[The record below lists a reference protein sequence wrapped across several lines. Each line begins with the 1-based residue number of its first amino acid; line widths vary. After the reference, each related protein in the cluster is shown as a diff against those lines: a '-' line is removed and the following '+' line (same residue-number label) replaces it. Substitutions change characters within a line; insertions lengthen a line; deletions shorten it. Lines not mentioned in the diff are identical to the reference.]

1 VPVRKLALDRPILV
15 ANILCRGPNR
25 WPLKIMTPR
34 VTLRDIARRANVH
47 VSTVSLA
54 LRDSPRLPGETRVR
68 VQAMAREM
76 GYVHDPVL
84 DALLAYRDSARRRN
98 RPPVLGYV
106 TSWAMPLDEIPH
118 HRFYWRG
125 ARRRAEELGFRLEH
139 FSLATPGMT
148 DVRLGKILA
157 ARGITGVVLSS
168 FETGS
173 AEVSFDWNQF
183 AGVRIEMQPVLPAL
197 STTAVDHVRAIVEAV
212 RQAVALGY
220 RRPGFMLGHDWSE
233 LVEDHWK
240 MGFLW
245 AQHEWLPPD
254 DRLPV
259 FLFHADWKH
268 FPRSYHFRSWYT
280 DNRPDVLIG
289 PQFHI
294 EARLGDLNLSVP
306 GSVAVIDPFLEMADP
321 FYAGVLH
328 NFDEVGARAIDSLVV
343 AVTRN
348 ARGIPND
355 LVRSYVAGYWHPG
368 PSCPPA
374 RARVARRRIH
384 STI

>member
-1 VPVRKLALDRPILV
+1 
-15 ANILCRGPNR
+15 
-25 WPLKIMTPR
+25 MTPR
-34 VTLRDIARRANVH
+34 VTLRDIAHRANVH

-68 VQAMAREM
+68 LQAVAREM
-76 GYVHDPVL
+76 GYVHDSVL
-84 DALLAYRDSARRRN
+84 DALLAYRDSGRRRSS
-98 RPPVLGYV
+98 PQVLGYV
-106 TSWAMPLDEIPH
+106 TSWAMPLEEIPH
-118 HRFYWRG
+118 HRLYWRG

-139 FSLATPGMT
+139 FSLAEPGMT

-173 AEVSFDWNQF
+173 AEVKFDWTRF
-183 AGVRIEMQPVLPAL
+183 AAVRIEMQPVLPSL
-197 STTAVDHVRAIVEAV
+197 STTAVDHVRAIIEAV
-212 RQAVALGY
+212 RQAVGLGY

-240 MGFLW
+240 MGFQW
-245 AQHEWLPPD
+245 AQQQWLGAR
-254 DRLPV
+254 DRLPA

-268 FPRSYHFRSWYT
+268 IPRSYHFRSWYT

-294 EARLGDLNLSVP
+294 EARLGDLDLSVP
-306 GSVAVIDPFLEMADP
+306 GSVAVIDPFLETAHP

-328 NFDEVGARAIDSLVV
+328 NFDEVGARAIDNLVV

-348 ARGIPND
+348 ARGIPQD
-355 LVRSYVAGYWHPG
+355 MVRSYVAGCWHPG
-368 PSCPPA
+368 PSCPPVAA
-374 RARVARRRIH
+374 RARKRSVR